1 MNLDSL
7 IELTWWWCFCIR
19 NQRRFG
25 VVPMFMQRK
34 RRRFWPIKWLC
45 LIYANRLA
53 LRINPGLAE
62 NTFSSFKFTRGGC
75 ISHSLLPAFLPW
87 QPFAVYK
94 RLLTK
99 NEVEKGQYKVVV
111 LFSPSK

>member
-53 LRINPGLAE
+53 LRINPGRAK
-62 NTFSSFKFTRGGC
+62 NTFSSFEIYYSWVHF
-75 ISHSLLPAFLPW
+75 P
-87 QPFAVYK
+87 QPFADLFAMATFC
-94 RLLTK
+94 RTK
-99 NEVEKGQYKVVV
+99 KYC
-111 LFSPSK
+111 